1 MKHITGTFVA
11 GVTTLF
17 FAGCGGSIKYIDIS
31 QNTPIAVV
39 SFSLNNSIHEEGKE
53 RDSGPGLLQKAADYY
68 KNHQIAVNQL
78 WTDFKVQYRDILL
91 DADVVDIDAI
101 TSNESYREMTR
112 HVPKMMV
119 GKDIAPGAN
128 ELVAEGG
135 LNYISPV
142 NKELME
148 KVAAQM
154 NAKLLVTIAYTGSYS
169 MNAGIGIGNLSAG
182 AAKMNLKAS
191 VAMYEKGK
199 GIVMQKTFTQ
209 KSDESFPM
217 VQGILLSDNY
227 AKGLSSAHAKMLPEI
242 KAYLLDSKTKANAT
256 GTKS

>member
-1 MKHITGTFVA
+1 MKRITGMFVA
-11 GVTTLF
+11 GATLL
-17 FAGCGGSIKYIDIS
+17 FAGCGGSIKSIDIS
-31 QNTPIAVV
+31 QSAPVAVV

-53 RDSGPGLLQKAADYY
+53 RNSGPGLLQKAVDYY

-78 WTDFKVQYRDILL
+78 WTDFKAQYRDILL
-91 DADVVDIDAI
+91 GTEVVDVDAI
-101 TSNESYREMTR
+101 TSNESYRELTK
-112 HVPKMMV
+112 HVPKV
-119 GKDIAPGAN
+119 VIGKDIAPGAN
-128 ELVAEGG
+128 ELIAEGG
-135 LNYISPV
+135 LNYVSPI

-148 KVAAQM
+148 KVAAQV
-154 NAKLLVTIAYTGSYS
+154 NAKLLVTIEYTGSYS

-191 VAMYEKGK
+191 LTMYEKGK

-217 VQGILLSDNY
+217 VQGIMISDNY
-227 AKGLSSAHAKMLPEI
+227 AKGLSSAHNKMLPEI
-242 KAYLLDSKTKANAT
+242 KAYLLDSQAKAKAA